1 MLNLTFPLKFLR
13 KVAKLYFYYSAMN
26 AGKTT
31 TLLQSSHNYAERGMT
46 TLLLKPLI
54 DDREGLNVIRSRVG
68 LEAEAMNFEKE
79 DNLLKT
85 VETLHKTKSLNCV
98 LVDEAQFLTRDQVI
112 QLGDVVDRIKIPV
125 LCYGLRTD
133 FLGELFEGSRS
144 LLAWADEL
152 REIKT
157 VCHCGKKA
165 IMTVRLN
172 EEGKPLQAGEQI
184 QIGGNE
190 SYVSMCRR
198 HFKSSLGL
206 SEI

>member
-1 MLNLTFPLKFLR
+1 M
-13 KVAKLYFYYSAMN
+13 AKLYFYYSAMN

-68 LEAEAMNFEKE
+68 LEAEAKNFEKD
-79 DNLLKT
+79 DNLLQT
-85 VETLHKTKSLNCV
+85 IEVQHKTNTLNCV

-112 QLGDVVDRIKIPV
+112 QLGDVVDRLEIPV

>member
-1 MLNLTFPLKFLR
+1 MAR
-13 KVAKLYFYYSAMN
+13 AAKA
-26 AGKTT
+26 
-31 TLLQSSHNYAERGMT
+31 
-46 TLLLKPLI
+46 
-54 DDREGLNVIRSRVG
+54 
-68 LEAEAMNFEKE
+68 
-79 DNLLKT
+79 
-85 VETLHKTKSLNCV
+85 LNCV

-112 QLGDVVDRIKIPV
+112 QLGNVVDRLEIPV

>member
-1 MLNLTFPLKFLR
+1 M
-13 KVAKLYFYYSAMN
+13 AKLYFYYSAMN

-68 LEAEAMNFEKE
+68 LEAEAKNFEKD
-79 DNLLKT
+79 DNLLQT
-85 VETLHKTKSLNCV
+85 IVAQHKTKSLNCV

-112 QLGDVVDRIKIPV
+112 QLGNVVDRLEIPV

>member
-1 MLNLTFPLKFLR
+1 M
-13 KVAKLYFYYSAMN
+13 AKLYFYYSAMN

-68 LEAEAMNFEKE
+68 LEADAMNFEKD
-79 DNLLKT
+79 DNLLQT
-85 VETLHKTKSLNCV
+85 IEVQHKTKSLNCV

-112 QLGDVVDRIKIPV
+112 QLGDVVDRLEIPV

>member
-1 MLNLTFPLKFLR
+1 M
-13 KVAKLYFYYSAMN
+13 AKLYFYYSAMN

-68 LEAEAMNFEKE
+68 LEAEAKNFEKD
-79 DNLLKT
+79 DNLLQTIKAQ
-85 VETLHKTKSLNCV
+85 HKTKSLNCV

-112 QLGDVVDRIKIPV
+112 QLGNVVDRLEIPV

-172 EEGKPLQAGEQI
+172 EEGNPLQAGEQI

>member
-1 MLNLTFPLKFLR
+1 M
-13 KVAKLYFYYSAMN
+13 AKLYFYYSAMN

-54 DDREGLNVIRSRVG
+54 DDREGMNVIRSRVG

-79 DNLLKT
+79 DNLLQT
-85 VETLHKTKSLNCV
+85 IEVQHKTKSLNCV

-112 QLGDVVDRIKIPV
+112 QLGNVVDSLEIPV

>member
-1 MLNLTFPLKFLR
+1 M
-13 KVAKLYFYYSAMN
+13 AKLYFYYSAMN

-68 LEAEAMNFEKE
+68 LEAEAKNFEKE
-79 DNLLKT
+79 DNLLQT
-85 VETLHKTKSLNCV
+85 VEAQHKMKSLNCV
-98 LVDEAQFLTRDQVI
+98 LVDEAQFLTCDQVI
-112 QLGDVVDRIKIPV
+112 QLGDVVDRLEIPV

>member
-1 MLNLTFPLKFLR
+1 M
-13 KVAKLYFYYSAMN
+13 AKLYFYYSAMN

-46 TLLLKPLI
+46 TLLLKRLI

-68 LEAEAMNFEKE
+68 LEAEAKNFEKD
-79 DNLLKT
+79 DNLLQT
-85 VETLHKTKSLNCV
+85 IEEQHKTKSLNCV

-112 QLGDVVDRIKIPV
+112 QLGNVVDRLEIPV

>member
-1 MLNLTFPLKFLR
+1 M
-13 KVAKLYFYYSAMN
+13 AKLYFYYSAMN

-79 DNLLKT
+79 DNLLQT
-85 VETLHKTKSLNCV
+85 IEVQHKTKSLNCV

-112 QLGDVVDRIKIPV
+112 QLGDVVDRLGVPV

>member
-1 MLNLTFPLKFLR
+1 M
-13 KVAKLYFYYSAMN
+13 AKLYFYYSAMN

-68 LEAEAMNFEKE
+68 LEAEAKNFEKD
-79 DNLLKT
+79 DNLLQT
-85 VETLHKTKSLNCV
+85 IEAQHETKSLNCV

-112 QLGDVVDRIKIPV
+112 QLGDVVDRLEIPV

>member
-1 MLNLTFPLKFLR
+1 M
-13 KVAKLYFYYSAMN
+13 AKLYFYYSAMN

-68 LEAEAMNFEKE
+68 LEAEAKNFEKD
-79 DNLLKT
+79 DNLLQKI
-85 VETLHKTKSLNCV
+85 EGQNKTKSLNCV

-112 QLGDVVDRIKIPV
+112 QLGNVVDRLEIPV